1 MDGRFKN
8 RRVLSPSKTNGISG
22 PSAAAFVVLAFVF
35 LAVVVVFLAVVV
47 VFDDTQL
54 ICFPTAFQPFR
65 IEGLSS
71 PRALEAAAVAFAF
84 LFFDFSAI
92 VAVGGL

>member
-1 MDGRFKN
+1 M
-8 RRVLSPSKTNGISG
+8 
-22 PSAAAFVVLAFVF
+22 AFVF

-84 LFFDFSAI
+84 FFFDFSAI

>member
-22 PSAAAFVVLAFVF
+22 PSAAAFVVLAF
-35 LAVVVVFLAVVV
+35 VFLAVVV

-84 LFFDFSAI
+84 FFFDFSAI